1 MDASLMAILAIG
13 VSLAALVL
21 AGQRSLRT
29 EFRDR
34 FEELRDGNAGLRDEM
49 TELRTELRD
58 EMTELR
64 TELRTEIA
72 ELRTELRAEM
82 AKFRTEV
89 RAEIGELRT
98 EVRAEIGELRTEVR
112 EGFAA
117 ASVERQ
123 EIRRDV
129 QSLAERV
136 ARLEGAIPF
145 LSPRRKSSPPP
156 VSAA

>member
-1 MDASLMAILAIG
+1 MDASLIAILAVG

-34 FEELRDGNAGLRDEM
+34 FEGLRAENAELRAEIV
-49 TELRTELRD
+49 ELRTELRA
-58 EMTELR
+58 
-64 TELRTEIA
+64 EIA
-72 ELRTELRAEM
+72 ELRTELRAEI
-82 AKFRTEV
+82 A
-89 RAEIGELRT
+89 ELRT
-98 EVRAEIGELRTEVR
+98 ELRAEIAELRTELCAEIAELRTEVR
-112 EGFAA
+112 EGFAT

-145 LSPRRKSSPPP
+145 LSPRRKSPPP
-156 VSAA
+156 PASAA

>member
-1 MDASLMAILAIG
+1 MDPLQVGVLAIG

-34 FEELRDGNAGLRDEM
+34 FEVLRDENAK
-49 TELRTELRD
+49 LRTELR
-58 EMTELR
+58 
-64 TELRTEIA
+64 
-72 ELRTELRAEM
+72 
-82 AKFRTEV
+82 
-89 RAEIGELRT
+89 
-98 EVRAEIGELRTEVR
+98 
-112 EGFAA
+112 EGLAA

-123 EIRRDV
+123 AIRQDV

-145 LSPRRKSSPPP
+145 LSRRRENSPPP
-156 VSAA
+156 ASAA